1 MTARAATAQPTATR
15 PVERTDLTVD
25 SWPVWSALCFDQ
37 GGLARRQRTAI
48 WRDLQ
53 RLGAL
58 NLRPGLWAVAHR
70 PDGSDGAAVERV
82 LARAGGEVRIVGPD
96 EIEHDDRWDR
106 SLGEVC
112 RRLWD
117 AFFNELDRCTDELV
131 ARGPNERSRCS
142 WLDEVAEHFGGAR
155 RLDVIGRDSRRASLR
170 LQQVMATPE
179 AARSIAAAPP
189 LPLEP
194 TPNRTARIDRQ
205 IALRD
210 GRVRANIIIHPTPT
224 VAWGFAFED
233 FERRVYT
240 PSPDRPAPQLGGLVV
255 TGSPGDVEAA
265 SAALARRVQT
275 FELTVL

>member
-1 MTARAATAQPTATR
+1 MRAGTSVARPTASR

-48 WRDLQ
+48 RRDLH
-53 RLGAL
+53 RIAAL

-70 PDGSDGAAVERV
+70 PDGPDTAGVEQL
-82 LARAGGEVRIVGPD
+82 LARAGGDVRIVGPD
-96 EIEHDDRWDR
+96 ETERDDRWDR

-117 AFFNELDRCTDELV
+117 AFFNELDRCTEELT
-131 ARGPNERSRCS
+131 ADGPNERSRCS
-142 WLDEVAEHFGGAR
+142 WLDEVSEHFVGAR
-155 RLDVIGRDSRRASLR
+155 RLDAIGHDTHRASLR
-170 LQQVMATPE
+170 LRQLMANPE
-179 AARSIAAAPP
+179 AARSIAAAAL

-194 TPNRTARIDRQ
+194 ISNRTARIDRQ

-210 GRVRANIIIHPTPT
+210 GRVRANIVIDPTPT
-224 VAWGFAFED
+224 VPWGFAFED

-240 PSPDRPAPQLGGLVV
+240 PSSDRPAPLLSGLVM
-255 TGSPGDVEAA
+255 TGSRTEVEAA
-265 SAALARRVQT
+265 CAALARRVQT
-275 FELTVL
+275 FELGVL